1 MSVDTSDLFDQWFR
15 IADTDRDGRIS
26 GQEAVVFFQRSRL
39 PQDTLFKV
47 VRGLE
52 AAARLSERY

>member
-1 MSVDTSDLFDQWFR
+1 MSIDTSDLFDQWFR

-26 GQEAVVFFQRSRL
+26 GPEAVTFFQRSKL

-47 VRGLE
+47 SVHIYCKCK
-52 AAARLSERY
+52 AF